1 MRDDALKRPFHAFAL
16 LGAAA
21 GLVLLAAGC
30 RGGRYTPSEDVVP
43 GGSPERGAQVIERYD
58 CGSCHVIPGISGAG
72 GMVGPPLLW
81 FARRTFIAGE
91 LPNTPPILIR
101 WVRDPPSV
109 EPGTAMPVLGLDEQ
123 QARDVAAYLY
133 TLR

>member
-1 MRDDALKRPFHAFAL
+1 MKPRLHASALLCAL
-16 LGAAA
+16 LGC
-21 GLVLLAAGC
+21 VLLAAGC
-30 RGGRYTPSEDVVP
+30 KGGRYASSEQIIP
-43 GGSPERGAQVIERYD
+43 GGSPARGAQVIERYD

-91 LPNTPPILIR
+91 LPNTPANLIR
-101 WVRDPPSV
+101 WVRNPPSV